1 MKRTGLLI
9 ICVAVAFSLLLG
21 TAIAKERVIIYT
33 SLENE
38 EVVDYL
44 ELAKKEFRQL
54 DCQQVNLVQGCWL
67 KKTIPKQTV
76 FGAGP

>member
-9 ICVAVAFSLLLG
+9 ICVGVAFSLLLG

-44 ELAKKEFRQL
+44 ELAKK
-54 DCQQVNLVQGCWL
+54 
-67 KKTIPKQTV
+67 
-76 FGAGP
+76 